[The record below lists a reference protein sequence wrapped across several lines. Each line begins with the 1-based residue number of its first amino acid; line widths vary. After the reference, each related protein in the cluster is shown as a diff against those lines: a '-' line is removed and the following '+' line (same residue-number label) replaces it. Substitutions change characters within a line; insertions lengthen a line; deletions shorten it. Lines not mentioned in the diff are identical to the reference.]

1 MASHDG
7 LPRTSPPRRRLY
19 LDAVEGG
26 QTAYPITYRQC
37 IEYRRAAVL
46 LSMQSQWRD
55 NARIFFDFSENVR
68 FSGIFFSATAE
79 DFSKILE
86 QDCSLDIQSIRYYF

>member
-1 MASHDG
+1 MASRHDG

-55 NARIFFDFSENVR
+55 NARIFFTIFRKMSDFPE
-68 FSGIFFSATAE
+68 FFSQQPL
-79 DFSKILE
+79 KIFRKFLNR
-86 QDCSLDIQSIRYYF
+86 IVA